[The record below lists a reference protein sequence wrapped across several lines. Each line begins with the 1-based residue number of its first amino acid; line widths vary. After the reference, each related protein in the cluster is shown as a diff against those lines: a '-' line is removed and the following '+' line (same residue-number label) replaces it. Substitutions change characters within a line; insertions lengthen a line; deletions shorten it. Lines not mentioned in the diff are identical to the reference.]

1 MIQGI
6 KLHVGCGVQL
16 RTPHGLFLFQLC
28 RYEADDLFSQ
38 PGYAAC
44 GINILL
50 PVVAY
55 TSEIRLGI
63 VEVFSFACHFIYHHF
78 ASMIIRKMSVFST
91 THCFH
96 HSFCCDQRFQHETLR
111 SSRTSDLRPHTRSCL
126 TRYSRSHQ
134 RFDDHHKQV
143 FCYLT

>member
-1 MIQGI
+1 MVQGI
-6 KLHVGCGVQL
+6 RLLVGCGIQL
-16 RTPHGLFLFQLC
+16 RTPHELFLFLLC
-28 RYEADDLFSQ
+28 RYEADDLLSQ

-78 ASMIIRKMSVFST
+78 VSIIIRKMSVFST
-91 THCFH
+91 FHCLH
-96 HSFCCDQRFQHETLR
+96 HSFCCGPHFQHETLR
-111 SSRTSDLRPHTRSCL
+111 SSAKSDLHPHTRSCL
-126 TRYSRSHQ
+126 AQYSRI
-134 RFDDHHKQV
+134 HKRSDNQQQQV
-143 FCYLT
+143 FRYLT